1 MNSQKD
7 SIEKDWQEIIEST
20 RLLEEDAKKVD
31 VDPYYP
37 EQLDTIRQ
45 EIDQVNCCQNLLIHI
60 FGAPGGPMPHF
71 VDRPKEAWE
80 IKGKKGFLELYNQ
93 SIWSLVSLVKA
104 TSENDN
110 LTTGMHHIDI
120 NCKKCGFQTLEF
132 IKKYNLAPDLMEE
145 IERFLKSRPG
155 LKWFGDSSSYIF
167 QNESRLDNKFHWDF
181 RNEEH
186 LKFHFHLIHYNK
198 IFEQYSKEEQ
208 DWVLFI
214 CLTNL
219 ISTKVA
225 TETLNDETDPEI
237 KLSESEEDVIRF
249 TRKLKEI
256 LLKGLENG
264 RMKATSEQ
272 FFWDVRE
279 DLIKLRKRIIDPKD
293 LKLGGQSIRVQGIDP
308 TVFYIFDF
316 LESRFGFDYV
326 NSDIFEG
333 DEAERVDFSRKCSI
347 LKLNSNN
354 EIWKQLLLDYSHYLH
369 FSRMNVRENEDS
381 KRAEEEE
388 RIQFYWNR
396 LRLNLVAY
404 QITRIHFKQDK
415 AWNQNFE
422 ANLQYKKLIDLLD
435 SEVKNIRKIPKIVK
449 SLIKDAND
457 EVPPEN
463 QNNWFVI

>member
-1 MNSQKD
+1 MNPCTFLVLLLLPALKCFPLGFTEVTKEEVKNTGIDVKEISENKPESFINSQKD

-45 EIDQVNCCQNLLIHI
+45 EIDQVNCCQNLLIHV
-60 FGAPGGPMPHF
+60 FGAPGGPIPHF

-167 QNESRLDNKFHWDF
+167 QNKSRLDNKFHWDF

-198 IFEQYSKEEQ
+198 IFQ
-208 DWVLFI
+208 
-214 CLTNL
+214 
-219 ISTKVA
+219 
-225 TETLNDETDPEI
+225 
-237 KLSESEEDVIRF
+237 
-249 TRKLKEI
+249 RKFAIVYK
-256 LLKGLENG
+256 
-264 RMKATSEQ
+264 T
-272 FFWDVRE
+272 F
-279 DLIKLRKRIIDPKD
+279 
-293 LKLGGQSIRVQGIDP
+293 
-308 TVFYIFDF
+308 
-316 LESRFGFDYV
+316 
-326 NSDIFEG
+326 
-333 DEAERVDFSRKCSI
+333 
-347 LKLNSNN
+347 NSN
-354 EIWKQLLLDYSHYLH
+354 D
-369 FSRMNVRENEDS
+369 
-381 KRAEEEE
+381 
-388 RIQFYWNR
+388 
-396 LRLNLVAY
+396 
-404 QITRIHFKQDK
+404 
-415 AWNQNFE
+415 
-422 ANLQYKKLIDLLD
+422 
-435 SEVKNIRKIPKIVK
+435 
-449 SLIKDAND
+449 
-457 EVPPEN
+457 
-463 QNNWFVI
+463 